1 VRRTKR
7 WTGATGSD
15 FRIKRDP
22 AKLLCSAVA
31 RSTLTFDAYS
41 GGYMRALA
49 AFLFSMLFSPIL
61 LAQTSQ
67 QPKPQSTSSP
77 AITQQVLSVE
87 LPKGGSYRPRLT
99 LQDALKIA
107 ERYIVK
113 EKINISHY
121 YLFEA
126 KYILYGDKDNKD
138 PSWYFWWTNEDG
150 ALGNYVQLVVSIKTG
165 SVQWL
170 TSM

>member
-1 VRRTKR
+1 
-7 WTGATGSD
+7 
-15 FRIKRDP
+15 
-22 AKLLCSAVA
+22 
-31 RSTLTFDAYS
+31 
-41 GGYMRALA
+41 MRALA

-77 AITQQVLSVE
+77 PITQKQSVE

-113 EKINISHY
+113 QKIDISHY
-121 YLFEA
+121 YLFEG

-138 PSWYFWWTNEDG
+138 PSWYFWWTHEDG
-150 ALGNYVQLVVSIKTG
+150 AFGNYVQLVVSIRTG
-165 SVQWL
+165 RVQWL